1 MTSRKRTSRRLRSNA
16 RRTSRRL
23 YANAKKRPS
32 LNDSF
37 LAGYVEAM
45 LFSSMDNLD
54 ESGGLPLET
63 NYTDRDITTDTLI
76 KMAKQCRD
84 FENMPGVADAIATR
98 AEEAGRDFWFTRND
112 HGVGFWDG
120 DWPEPDATLLTEAAK
135 SFGESD
141 PHVYRGKIYVD

>member
-1 MTSRKRTSRRLRSNA
+1 MTSRRRTSRRMRMN
-16 RRTSRRL
+16 RHTSRRL

-45 LFSSMDNLD
+45 LFSSTDNRD
-54 ESGGLPLET
+54 ESGGLPLDR
-63 NYTDRDITTDTLI
+63 NYTDRDITTDSLI

-84 FENMPGVADAIATR
+84 FENLPGVADAIATR
-98 AEEAGRDFWFTRND
+98 AEEAGRDFWFTRNG

-120 DWPEPDATLLTEAAK
+120 DWPEPDATLLTKASK
-135 SFGESD
+135 SFGESY